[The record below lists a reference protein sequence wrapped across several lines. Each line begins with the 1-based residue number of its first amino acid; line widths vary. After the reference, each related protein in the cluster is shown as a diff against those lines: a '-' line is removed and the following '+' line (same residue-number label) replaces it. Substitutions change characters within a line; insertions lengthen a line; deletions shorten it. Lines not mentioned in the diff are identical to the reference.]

1 MTNAI
6 FLHFGKYGVL
16 LVDTEDSKAGIFK
29 ELIMHILK
37 LQILLLVII
46 PTFQMNLLVFS

>member
-6 FLHFGKYGVL
+6 FLHFAKYGVL
-16 LVDTEDSKAGIFK
+16 LVDTEDSKAGILK
-29 ELIMHILK
+29 ELMHILK
-37 LQILLLVII
+37 LQILRLVII